1 MRRKFCVFG
10 CDGIHHICIP
20 IHRFPHPVKR
30 PELFAAWMSVV
41 GDKLP
46 QIDHMKIYNS
56 KRICDNHFDPTLKIG
71 SSRLIWSAIPNT
83 NLKCVRLSIAAI
95 VDIDHNYSR
104 RRREV
109 YLLPPTA
116 FMTNTPDPTSESFQ
130 TTSKPYPKPTA
141 IESNIPVPES
151 EESTR
156 DLFSWEK
163 AETIVADDTM
173 MVSDFTI
180 AGPDL
185 TLDFGDISMYKDE
198 VEQSSK
204 NDQTGGETL
213 DYKCNRCGEKITG
226 FRYTCVQC
234 ADWDLCAACEAHATH
249 DTHYVLRVPGQRPY
263 KEVQAILT
271 AVRQQLLCENLLL
284 TELTTSIK
292 EELID
297 EDAEVPE
304 GASDPEGDPLEAWN
318 ISQHDDDD
326 TLENKVEPNEDGHL
340 LQNRR
345 GASLDSLSSTQ
356 NLTPRADSSY
366 SSQVTETENDLFNY
380 SEPIKII
387 DIDKLTRTHEQT
399 EQDFEQNDSDMYTD
413 IIQITKEN
421 DIEMLADRLDDI
433 LDTTKSKPNS
443 DMYTDLIQITKEN
456 DIEML
461 ADRLDDIL
469 DTTKSKPNSDMYTDI
484 TQITKENDTDMLA
497 DRLDDILDTTKS
509 EPQYT
514 EQQKLV
520 NMSSDDDES
529 PLNIFTHTS
538 HINDDDETHNE
549 QIRTQNKEIG
559 THTTETGALSEG
571 TETRSQTKTR
581 MPRNII
587 ITRSIAKTNRQ
598 TKRRYKILLP
608 PGDQWKQLLT
618 TMLQSRVR
626 TTRKKIA
633 VFRREVR
640 TIENNPSYNMH
651 ES

>member
-1 MRRKFCVFG
+1 M
-10 CDGIHHICIP
+10 I
-20 IHRFPHPVKR
+20 
-30 PELFAAWMSVV
+30 
-41 GDKLP
+41 
-46 QIDHMKIYNS
+46 
-56 KRICDNHFDPTLKIG
+56 
-71 SSRLIWSAIPNT
+71 
-83 NLKCVRLSIAAI
+83 
-95 VDIDHNYSR
+95 
-104 RRREV
+104 
-109 YLLPPTA
+109 
-116 FMTNTPDPTSESFQ
+116 
-130 TTSKPYPKPTA
+130 
-141 IESNIPVPES
+141 
-151 EESTR
+151 
-156 DLFSWEK
+156 
-163 AETIVADDTM
+163 
-173 MVSDFTI
+173 VSDFTM

-234 ADWDLCAACEAHATH
+234 VDWDLCAACEAHATH

-304 GASDPEGDPLEAWN
+304 GASDTEGDPLEAWN

-356 NLTPRADSSY
+356 NLTPRADSSC

-387 DIDKLTRTHEQT
+387 DIDKLTRVHEQT

-413 IIQITKEN
+413 I
-421 DIEMLADRLDDI
+421 
-433 LDTTKSKPNS
+433 
-443 DMYTDLIQITKEN
+443 IQITKEN

-618 TMLQSRVR
+618 TMLQSRVDWGVVNVR
-626 TTRKKIA
+626 ADNSKAHVIA
-633 VFRREVR
+633 
-640 TIENNPSYNMH
+640 MKA
-651 ES
+651 